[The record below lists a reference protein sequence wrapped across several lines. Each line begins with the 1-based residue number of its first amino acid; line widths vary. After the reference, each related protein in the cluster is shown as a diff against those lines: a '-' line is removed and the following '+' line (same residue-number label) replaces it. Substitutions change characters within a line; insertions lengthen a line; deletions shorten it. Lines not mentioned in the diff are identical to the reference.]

1 MLIIRPGQNGDHAPG
16 ETAPGISL
24 MLNHEPPESGS
35 DGSSASPAGC
45 ETPEP
50 AGQFTLTLENI
61 IDMTGE
67 LEHLNELV
75 MIRLGRE
82 GGFSGQQSYF
92 TIVTPIL
99 DRLEITIRQKYH
111 EGMDRDALK
120 ILIRGWIDQEIGAL
134 Q

>member
-1 MLIIRPGQNGDHAPG
+1 MP
-16 ETAPGISL
+16 E
-24 MLNHEPPESGS
+24 HES
-35 DGSSASPAGC
+35 
-45 ETPEP
+45 PEP
-50 AGQFTLTLENI
+50 GTGDLSAESSPRNDPQQVEMFSLTLENI

-92 TIVTPIL
+92 AIVTPIL
-99 DRLEITIRQKYH
+99 DRLEITIRHQYH
-111 EGMDRDALK
+111 DGMGRDEIKL
-120 ILIRGWIDQEIGAL
+120 LIRGWIDQEIAQL